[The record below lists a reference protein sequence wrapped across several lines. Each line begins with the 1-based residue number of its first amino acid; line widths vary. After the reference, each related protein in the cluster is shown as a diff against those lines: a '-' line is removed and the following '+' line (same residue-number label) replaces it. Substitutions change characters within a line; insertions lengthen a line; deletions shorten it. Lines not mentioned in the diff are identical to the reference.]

1 MGKEDYV
8 TTCTDN
14 AISGASPAD
23 YLKYS
28 HNALQRFS
36 AHVDFNW
43 TLVSL
48 ERIDILESKL
58 RDQQDELNKIAVPKT
73 TVQEQQEELKKM

>member
-1 MGKEDYV
+1 MIDCIGLARARQRKDNKLNFSLEDYSSKKQWFKDGMGKEDYV

-36 AHVDFNW
+36 AHV
-43 TLVSL
+43 
-48 ERIDILESKL
+48 EYAE
-58 RDQQDELNKIAVPKT
+58 
-73 TVQEQQEELKKM
+73 